1 VTRDTYDAGI
11 VLAFVTAHVDE
22 TGLYLNCVRLDS
34 NQRQKLARWAGYE
47 TIPMHRVDSFLMRH
61 GLMLFELEM
70 WALDNPDYA
79 TDGFNS
85 ENLLP
90 YY

>member
-1 VTRDTYDAGI
+1 MTRDTYDAKV
-11 VLAFVTAHVDE
+11 VLAFVAACLDC
-22 TGLYLNCVRLDS
+22 TGLYLNGVRLDS
-34 NQRQKLARWAGYE
+34 NQRQKLERWAGYE

-61 GLMLFELEM
+61 GLMLFELEQ
-70 WALDNPDYA
+70 WAEEALGI
-79 TDGFNS
+79 TGFNS